1 MRPGA
6 TDSLND
12 MASVLIIAC
21 GNPLRGDDAVA
32 WHIAESLASH
42 TVSSH
47 AEIVTSQQLT
57 PEMAEIV
64 SSAESVVFVD
74 ASAAEPAGSV
84 SLAPIAA
91 VEDRSASM
99 THRLSPTAIL
109 AMSNA
114 LYGKGPLRAFLL
126 TVGGKSFDLSQELS
140 PAVSQA
146 VPDAVERI
154 EALFAKD
161 LAARDPDKFC
171 SMGRRGFT
179 AVRADPRLAEAQT
192 AVTGRRFGLGKHFKP
207 TRGK

>member
-1 MRPGA
+1 MRPGG

-57 PEMAEIV
+57 PEMAESV

-91 VEDRSASM
+91 TEDRSASM
-99 THRLSPTAIL
+99 THRLNPTAIL

-161 LAARDPDKFC
+161 LAARP
-171 SMGRRGFT
+171 
-179 AVRADPRLAEAQT
+179 
-192 AVTGRRFGLGKHFKP
+192 
-207 TRGK
+207 